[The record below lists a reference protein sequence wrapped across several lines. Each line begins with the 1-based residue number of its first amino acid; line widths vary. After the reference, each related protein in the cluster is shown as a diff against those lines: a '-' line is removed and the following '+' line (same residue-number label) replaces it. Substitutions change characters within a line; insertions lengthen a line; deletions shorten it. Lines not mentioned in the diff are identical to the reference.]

1 MNQPKKKDKGLS
13 EPTKSELEILQ
24 VLWQHGPNTVRFVN
38 DRLNEHKRE
47 VQYASTLK
55 LMQIMAEKG
64 LVTRDEQNRAHIYS
78 AKPAEAETQRNLV
91 DDLAE
96 RAFGGSA
103 YRLALHALGSKKS
116 TPEEIAEIR
125 RLLDAL
131 EENS

>member
-1 MNQPKKKDKGLS
+1 MDTR
-13 EPTKSELEILQ
+13 PTNSELEILA
-24 VLWQHGPNTVRFVN
+24 VLWKRGPSSVRDVYEELEKKHRTGYTTV
-38 DRLNEHKRE
+38 
-47 VQYASTLK
+47 LK

-125 RLLDAL
+125 RLLDTL

>member
-1 MNQPKKKDKGLS
+1 MDTR
-13 EPTKSELEILQ
+13 PTNSELEILA
-24 VLWQHGPNTVRFVN
+24 VLWKRGPSSVRDVYEELEKKHRTGYTTV
-38 DRLNEHKRE
+38 
-47 VQYASTLK
+47 LK

>member
-1 MNQPKKKDKGLS
+1 MDTR
-13 EPTKSELEILQ
+13 PTNSELEILA
-24 VLWQHGPNTVRFVN
+24 VLWKRGPSSVRDVYEELEKNHRTGYTTV
-38 DRLNEHKRE
+38 
-47 VQYASTLK
+47 LK